1 MALFRP
7 IRRMLSPREGRG
19 HEETAPDTP
28 VASSRARLSTGDSES
43 VVENAIYSEPTPLDR
58 VEPQRH
64 SHHRISGG
72 EDPPLPPRPL
82 SGGGA
87 GGAQQ
92 NSEEHE
98 TYYQAPVD
106 TLGRG
111 VGLDPQA
118 AMQQQRMTSIRE
130 RERAAAE
137 RERRRMNMH
146 ERTLNQIQGAGGYPV
161 HLQGRV
167 GGLGHRR
174 TRSGGHIIDNE
185 EYSTPWDVQGEQRR
199 RASGHNPPKPARNRR
214 PIPATPNDGS
224 DNSVSPVPPRSP
236 VQVSGDAEYDDP
248 WDVRNRNISQVIPSQ
263 RHHTHSSLH
272 ERRSPPS
279 AGDHRPPMR
288 QSVGSRT
295 TEHSRPHLEEVR
307 PSRSL
312 SDWNHPRGVPTEPP
326 EQFRPRTITD
336 VHPPHSLSHSNP
348 SSPRTSSMCAPTHP
362 IQRRPLPEEPPGGGT
377 GAATTP
383 TSCLHLPR
391 SPTLPA
397 PNPPSS
403 LTASWLS
410 RNNCGTMGPSPEQ
423 RQRQFW
429 PANETLV
436 SWSGTARVVAQT
448 TLSLSEIAPVDSF
461 T

>member
-224 DNSVSPVPPRSP
+224 DNVIPISPTSILSAHERSQSVSPVPPRSP

-383 TSCLHLPR
+383 TSV
-391 SPTLPA
+391 SA
-397 PNPPSS
+397 PPSVS
-403 LTASWLS
+403 NSTRAE
-410 RNNCGTMGPSPEQ
+410 PSVLFDSQLALEEQ
-423 RQRQFW
+423 
-429 PANETLV
+429 L
-436 SWSGTARVVAQT
+436 
-448 TLSLSEIAPVDSF
+448 
-461 T
+461 